1 MNTKLSNM
9 LQQNTDDNRLCEFVV
24 VQNLARFCDSA
35 AFHTVVEWAG
45 SQSPVCQSIQVTD
58 AVLAL

>member
-1 MNTKLSNM
+1 M